1 MTTSRF
7 SLLVVFAVLASTLT
21 GCSLAG
27 DLFKG
32 GLWVGVIAVFLV
44 VLVIWW
50 LVNKMSGGGG
60 NSGTTGGTS
69 V

>member
-1 MTTSRF
+1 MTTSRL
-7 SLLVVFAVLASTLT
+7 SLLFIIAVLASTLT
-21 GCSLAG
+21 GCQVAG

-32 GLWVGVIAVFLV
+32 GLWVGVIGVFLV

-50 LVNKMSGGGG
+50 LVSKMSGGGG
-60 NSGTTGGTS
+60 NSGTS

>member
-7 SLLVVFAVLASTLT
+7 SLLFIFTMLATTLT

-27 DLFKG
+27 DIFKG
-32 GLWVGVIAVFLV
+32 GLWVGVIGVFLV

-60 NSGTTGGTS
+60 GNA
-69 V
+69 